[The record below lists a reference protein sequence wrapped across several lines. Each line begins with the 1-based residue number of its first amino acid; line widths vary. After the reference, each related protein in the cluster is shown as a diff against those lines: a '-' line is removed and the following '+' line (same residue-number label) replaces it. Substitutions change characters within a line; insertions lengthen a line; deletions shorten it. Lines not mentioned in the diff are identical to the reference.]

1 MALYIYID
9 SMSVVQYHITI
20 SRSSVHKMM
29 VDIKAR
35 RQARELRRASKAR
48 VLWYT
53 VERDR
58 EWPSNPLQPLPYAGT
73 ESVSV
78 PLPRKVNSNRDN
90 AKSSILSPYCK

>member
-20 SRSSVHKMM
+20 SRSSVYKMM

-35 RQARELRRASKAR
+35 RQARELRIASKAR

-58 EWPSNPLQPLPYAGT
+58 EYNT
-73 ESVSV
+73 E
-78 PLPRKVNSNRDN
+78 R
-90 AKSSILSPYCK
+90 

>member
-1 MALYIYID
+1 
-9 SMSVVQYHITI
+9 MSVVQYHITI
-20 SRSSVHKMM
+20 SRSSVYKMM

-35 RQARELRRASKAR
+35 RQARELRIASKAR

-78 PLPRKVNSNRDN
+78 PRKVNSNRIN
-90 AKSSILSPYCK
+90 AKSSILDPIPY